1 MALVQYS
8 DSESE
13 EDSSQSESPSRPA
26 KRPRPHS
33 TATTVSSL
41 PPLPRAFHDLYA
53 SSTRIS
59 VKDDPSL
66 HGGRKRVI
74 PHVEG
79 NWPTHI
85 YLEWYPTNEELAI
98 LSDVIEQFE
107 RKLRKSNVEIHSLL
121 RSDLGAQL
129 PLHISLSRP
138 VVLRTEQKQSFLE
151 TFQSTIQDA
160 HIQTFNIGTESLHC
174 VSNYE
179 KTRWF
184 YVLRVK
190 RPANDPLNH
199 LLRLSNQS
207 LALFGQPP
215 LYEASP
221 HIPDADAGSSGPVQ
235 QQRQNKANGRTESTD
250 YSRCFHISVAWS
262 LAEPSPDTR
271 SRIANIDLRK
281 LGDLSIRF
289 DCVKAKIGNNITS
302 IPLLAGISDQK
313 GIGEL

>member
-8 DSESE
+8 DSEPE
-13 EDSSQSESPSRPA
+13 EDSSQSESL
-26 KRPRPHS
+26 PRPSKKLRQES
-33 TATTVSSL
+33 TATAVSSL
-41 PPLPRAFHDLYA
+41 PPLPKAFHDLYA

-85 YLEWYPTNEELAI
+85 YLEWYPSRDELAI
-98 LSDVIEQFE
+98 LSDVIEQIE
-107 RKLRKSNVEIHSLL
+107 GKLGKTNVELHSLL

-138 VVLRTEQKQSFLE
+138 VVLRTEQRQSFLE
-151 TFQSTIQDA
+151 TFQSAIQDA
-160 HIQTFNIGTESLHC
+160 HVQTFNIRTEGLHC

-190 RPANDPLNH
+190 KPENDPLNH
-199 LLRLSNQS
+199 LLKLSNRS

-215 LYEASP
+215 LYEASA
-221 HIPDADAGSSGPVQ
+221 HILDADAGSSGPVQ
-235 QQRQNKANGRTESTD
+235 QQQRSKANGRTGPTD
-250 YSRCFHISVAWS
+250 FSHCFHISVAWS
-262 LAEPSPDTR
+262 LAEPPADTR
-271 SRIANIDLRK
+271 AQITNIDPQK
-281 LGDLSIRF
+281 LGGLTIEF
-289 DCVKAKIGNNITS
+289 DCLKAKIGNNITS
-302 IPLLAGISDQK
+302 LSLSAGSQ
-313 GIGEL
+313 